1 MTDNST
7 SPLDKEESIAKR
19 EAEEAAKLN
28 DRMAEMM
35 APIDNPEEDI
45 MPTPYHPHGIQSPY
59 PYNPVP
65 AYPRTYPSPIGA
77 QRKENE
83 ELLLSLEAIEDV
95 ETGDFELIVKA
106 GIKIGKSDV
115 MMLKRGELTDLVLKR
130 LLKIKERLGRELARK
145 ITLTNLL
152 K

>member
-1 MTDNST
+1 MTNNTT
-7 SPLDKEESIAKR
+7 SPLDKDEENTAK
-19 EAEEAAKLN
+19 ESAKFKEYM
-28 DRMAEMM
+28 DKMM
-35 APIDNPEEDI
+35 APMDNPEEDM
-45 MPTPYHPHGIQSPY
+45 MPAPYHPHGIQPPY

-65 AYPRTYPSPIGA
+65 AYPGTYPNPIGG
-77 QRKENE
+77 QKKENE

-95 ETGDFELIVKA
+95 ETGDFELVVKA